1 MGFFPDLRI
10 VRTSFSTFPYFFLFF
25 PISYFAGVFKHIKTA
40 RGVRSQMKK
49 PEEMALALRD
59 SILFTVV
66 LYEIIMI
73 WGYAAYGQKLK
84 ENLIETISA
93 IFPLF
98 GMLPCLGALANV
110 AMTAPLFFYCFFS
123 AIEATGN
130 FG

>member
-10 VRTSFSTFPYFFLFF
+10 VRTSFSTFSYFFLFF
-25 PISYFAGVFKHIKTA
+25 PISYFAGVFQHIKTA

-49 PEEMALALRD
+49 PEEMSLALRD

-98 GMLPCLGALANV
+98 CMLPSSGALANV
-110 AMTAPLFFYCFFS
+110 AITAPLFFYCFFS